1 MRESS
6 EDLRPQPQRLRRCRM
21 RPVKKGT
28 GFFLLIFKRGESVM
42 VFSSASFLIFF
53 LPCLLVLY
61 FLVPRRCRYLRNLV
75 LLAFS
80 LAFYA
85 CGGPKFLLLMLLSIA
100 INYAGGLLAGP
111 AHRPRTRRLGM
122 TLAVV
127 LGLALLGWFKY
138 AGFFGEMLHAL
149 LPVVPVPQVTLPIGI
164 SFFTFQGL
172 SYVIDVYRGDAAVQ
186 RDPLKLALY
195 IAFFPQLVA
204 GPIVRYT
211 TVAEEIDERHESVS
225 EFSAGAVRF
234 LFGLGKKMLLANA
247 VARIADAAF
256 AAVMPS
262 VLFAWLGAVA
272 YTFQIYFD
280 FSAYS
285 DMAIGLGRM
294 FGFHF
299 LENFNYPYVARSVTE
314 FWRRWHISLSTWF
327 RDYVYIPLGGNRAQC
342 VEPLRRLVPDRNV
355 ARRELEFHRL
365 GTLVLCAARG
375 GKAPMGQGSGASAV
389 ARAPRLRDGA
399 GRIQLG
405 ALPRRDAHGCGGLL
419 RRHVR
424 QQRRVVRQPRRL
436 LRAGVLAGAAVLLHR
451 RAAGEA
457 MAGDDASK
465 AGRRARPRR
474 ADVGPEARGDGAA
487 GVLILQAR
495 YGIVQ
500 SLHLLPVLRG
510 GAAMK
515 KFSEWVMALLFSG
528 TLLVLMAATILL
540 PKERYSYYENRNLS
554 AFPEISVESIA
565 SGKVFGELETMFC
578 DYAAWRTAALR
589 AVTWCDLNLFHR
601 PVVNEVVVTPDALL
615 EELYTMPDTAEDIV
629 READAVA
636 ADNAVLRDQIEAY
649 GGYYCYLAVPCQYAY
664 YEDAYPAY
672 LENRAAYTAA
682 ERAALREA
690 MEARGIAYVDMGE
703 IFDAEGHLPE
713 FSSKVDNHYG
723 LRGAYVT
730 YRAAAERLAA
740 DGCALRV
747 PEEGTDVT
755 FSALPNPYMG
765 SRTRKLLGLRGS
777 DEKLLT
783 ASFAEDIL
791 FTRFDNGAAAEATV
805 YALPGSD
812 AEPLTYG
819 LYMGG
824 DIAETVIRT
833 DRPELPNALIFGDSF
848 TNPVECLAYY
858 SFNELRSVDLRHY
871 TVQSLSDYIAAYQPD
886 VVLCVRDY
894 QSLLLREFN
903 GDFFS

>member
-6 EDLRPQPQRLRRCRM
+6 EDLRPQPQRSRRCRM
-21 RPVKKGT
+21 RPVKKET

-61 FLVPRRCRYLRNLV
+61 FLVPRRCRYLRNLI

-262 VLFAWLGAVA
+262 ALFAWLGAVA

-299 LENFNYPYVARSVTE
+299 LENFNYPYIARSVTE

-327 RDYVYIPLGGNRAQC
+327 RDYVYIPLGGNRVSKAKW
-342 VEPLRRLVPDRNV
+342 LRNILVVWLLTGLWHGAAWNFVLWGLFFAVFLTAEKLWYGRALAKTRV
-355 ARRELEFHRL
+355 FKHIYVLL
-365 GTLVLCAARG
+365 LVVVSFVLFDANSVGEAA
-375 GKAPMGQGSGASAV
+375 AA
-389 ARAPRLRDGA
+389 
-399 GRIQLG
+399 I
-405 ALPRRDAHGCGGLL
+405 GGLF
-419 RRHVR
+419 
-424 QQRRVVRQPRRL
+424 
-436 LRAGVLAGAAVLLHR
+436 
-451 RAAGEA
+451 
-457 MAGDDASK
+457 
-465 AGRRARPRR
+465 
-474 ADVGPEARGDGAA
+474 GAA
-487 GVLILQAR
+487 GVSAVNPISLYYLRSFAVVFLI
-495 YGIVQ
+495 GIVGATP
-500 SLHLLPVLRG
+500 LPKRIVEQLGSTRAGAMVVDVL
-510 GAAMK
+510 
-515 KFSEWVMALLFSG
+515 EP
-528 TLLVLMAATILL
+528 LVLV
-540 PKERYSYYENRNLS
+540 
-554 AFPEISVESIA
+554 SV
-565 SGKVFGELETMFC
+565 
-578 DYAAWRTAALR
+578 
-589 AVTWCDLNLFHR
+589 
-601 PVVNEVVVTPDALL
+601 
-615 EELYTMPDTAEDIV
+615 
-629 READAVA
+629 
-636 ADNAVLRDQIEAY
+636 
-649 GGYYCYLAVPCQYAY
+649 LAVSTG
-664 YEDAYPAY
+664 Y
-672 LENRAAYTAA
+672 L
-682 ERAALREA
+682 
-690 MEARGIAYVDMGE
+690 VDG
-703 IFDAEGHLPE
+703 
-713 FSSKVDNHYG
+713 
-723 LRGAYVT
+723 
-730 YRAAAERLAA
+730 
-740 DGCALRV
+740 
-747 PEEGTDVT
+747 
-755 FSALPNPYMG
+755 
-765 SRTRKLLGLRGS
+765 
-777 DEKLLT
+777 
-783 ASFAEDIL
+783 
-791 FTRFDNGAAAEATV
+791 
-805 YALPGSD
+805 
-812 AEPLTYG
+812 
-819 LYMGG
+819 
-824 DIAETVIRT
+824 
-833 DRPELPNALIFGDSF
+833 
-848 TNPVECLAYY
+848 
-858 SFNELRSVDLRHY
+858 SFNPFLYFR
-871 TVQSLSDYIAAYQPD
+871 
-886 VVLCVRDY
+886 
-894 QSLLLREFN
+894 F
-903 GDFFS
+903 

>member
-6 EDLRPQPQRLRRCRM
+6 ENLRPQPQRLRRCRM

-111 AHRPRTRRLGM
+111 VHRPRTRRLGM

-327 RDYVYIPLGGNRAQC
+327 RDYV
-342 VEPLRRLVPDRNV
+342 
-355 ARRELEFHRL
+355 
-365 GTLVLCAARG
+365 
-375 GKAPMGQGSGASAV
+375 
-389 ARAPRLRDGA
+389 
-399 GRIQLG
+399 
-405 ALPRRDAHGCGGLL
+405 
-419 RRHVR
+419 
-424 QQRRVVRQPRRL
+424 
-436 LRAGVLAGAAVLLHR
+436 
-451 RAAGEA
+451 
-457 MAGDDASK
+457 
-465 AGRRARPRR
+465 
-474 ADVGPEARGDGAA
+474 
-487 GVLILQAR
+487 
-495 YGIVQ
+495 
-500 SLHLLPVLRG
+500 
-510 GAAMK
+510 
-515 KFSEWVMALLFSG
+515 
-528 TLLVLMAATILL
+528 
-540 PKERYSYYENRNLS
+540 
-554 AFPEISVESIA
+554 
-565 SGKVFGELETMFC
+565 
-578 DYAAWRTAALR
+578 
-589 AVTWCDLNLFHR
+589 
-601 PVVNEVVVTPDALL
+601 
-615 EELYTMPDTAEDIV
+615 
-629 READAVA
+629 
-636 ADNAVLRDQIEAY
+636 
-649 GGYYCYLAVPCQYAY
+649 
-664 YEDAYPAY
+664 
-672 LENRAAYTAA
+672 
-682 ERAALREA
+682 
-690 MEARGIAYVDMGE
+690 
-703 IFDAEGHLPE
+703 
-713 FSSKVDNHYG
+713 
-723 LRGAYVT
+723 
-730 YRAAAERLAA
+730 
-740 DGCALRV
+740 
-747 PEEGTDVT
+747 
-755 FSALPNPYMG
+755 
-765 SRTRKLLGLRGS
+765 
-777 DEKLLT
+777 
-783 ASFAEDIL
+783 
-791 FTRFDNGAAAEATV
+791 
-805 YALPGSD
+805 
-812 AEPLTYG
+812 
-819 LYMGG
+819 
-824 DIAETVIRT
+824 
-833 DRPELPNALIFGDSF
+833 
-848 TNPVECLAYY
+848 
-858 SFNELRSVDLRHY
+858 
-871 TVQSLSDYIAAYQPD
+871 
-886 VVLCVRDY
+886 
-894 QSLLLREFN
+894 
-903 GDFFS
+903 